1 MALDPGSQPEHL
13 ALWHG
18 VNAALV
24 LTVVTFAAGGLL
36 FVARRPVARVLALG
50 AAIPNGT
57 EVYLALLHALNRL
70 ANRVTAI
77 VQNGTLPIYAGVVLT
92 TAAVLPGIALLR
104 ASTGRAGPTSSAV
117 PDRSRSPSC
126 SSAAR

>member
-1 MALDPGSQPEHL
+1 M
-13 ALWHG
+13 
-18 VNAALV
+18 
-24 LTVVTFAAGGLL
+24 
-36 FVARRPVARVLALG
+36 LALG

-77 VQNGTLPIYAGVVLT
+77 VQNGTLAIYAGVVLT
-92 TAAVLPGIALLR
+92 TAAVLPGIALLG

-126 SSAAR
+126 SSAVR